1 MRASTSPEG
10 GPDWNHQRS
19 GHTELIQYTVSS
31 TFLFR
36 WNQAHSK
43 ALREAASKLQA
54 NGFDRHLRPLKG
66 KVDVDLA
73 ALAAKVVE
81 RVVERSEASPVLQ
94 AVPDSC
100 RIACDFENLP
110 LQ

>member
-1 MRASTSPEG
+1 MAEE
-10 GPDWNHQRS
+10 S
-19 GHTELIQYTVSS
+19 GAAPTTNEQVEEARLIFQI
-31 TFLFR
+31 R
-36 WNQAHSK
+36 EAHSK

-81 RVVERSEASPVLQ
+81 RVVERSEEGFNKLCDRM
-94 AVPDSC
+94 AVNEKP
-100 RIACDFENLP
+100 
-110 LQ
+110 